1 MTQNL
6 DTRPRTGESMLDAG
20 QHWRAKLGFVL
31 LAMEQTIEDDLFRLA
46 PDGVG
51 IHVTRAAM
59 SDTVAVDTLHEMRKH
74 IGPAAELLL
83 PVLTLDS
90 VCYGCTSGTIV
101 IGDDVITSDLLAA
114 TGSKRAS
121 TMAGGVVR
129 ALHALQAQRISV
141 LTPYVESINDLE
153 RTFLQRHG
161 FQVDTLVGL
170 GIERDQDIARVK
182 PEFLLDHAA
191 SMIIPDSDAL
201 FISCGAL
208 RTLDIIGE
216 LEERIGKPVVT
227 SNQATMWDCL
237 RGSGI
242 DDQHETYGRLFRDL

>member
-1 MTQNL
+1 MTLNL
-6 DTRPRTGESMLDAG
+6 DTRPQTDDAMFDEG

-59 SDTVAVDTLHEMRKH
+59 SDTVAVDTLHEMRER

-83 PVLTLDS
+83 PALELDS

-114 TGSKRAS
+114 TGAKRAS

-141 LTPYVESINDLE
+141 LTPYVDGINDLE
-153 RTFLQRHG
+153 RTFLERHG
-161 FQVDTLVGL
+161 FQVKTLVGL
-170 GIERDQDIARVK
+170 GIELDQDIARVK
-182 PEFLLDHAA
+182 PEFLLDYAV
-191 SMIIPDSDAL
+191 SMVVPESDAL

-208 RTLDIIGE
+208 RTLDIIDD
-216 LEERIGKPVVT
+216 LEKRIGKPVVT

-242 DDQHETYGRLFRDL
+242 DDQYETHGRLLRAL